1 MNVKELAKVL
11 PDVLS
16 ISGDTDVE
24 INSVAYDSR
33 KVKDNGIFVAI
44 SGTNFDGHDFIPE
57 AIKGGAKVIIG
68 EKEMDIGNILYIRVK
83 DARKAL
89 ARTSAW
95 FYGYPGDKLKIIGV
109 TGTSGKTTI
118 TYLISEM
125 LKEVGCRFGV
135 IGTIGNVINGRKLPA
150 SLTTPES
157 LELNRLFAEML
168 EHNTEYAVMEVSSHS
183 LKLNR
188 VTDLSFKVGIFTNLT
203 QDHLDFHKD
212 FDDYFL
218 SKKKLFQQSEKAVI
232 NIDDKSGAKLLG
244 MIDIPVLTYGVKGDA
259 DVKAKNIEITAEG
272 AFYELVFNG
281 GTYPVYFGTPGLF
294 SVYNSLAAIT
304 TGIAMGFPL
313 NSLIRAVGNVKG
325 IPGRFELIKNN
336 QDIYVIIDYA
346 HKPDGLKNVLLTIK
360 EFCSGKIITVFGC
373 GGDRD
378 RDKRPIMGQISSQLS
393 DYTIITSDN
402 PRSEDPE
409 VIIKEIEKGIIG
421 NDYEKISDRRKAI
434 KRAISMANKGDVVL
448 IAGKGHE
455 DYQVLRDRTIHFDD
469 KEIAKEY
476 LRKIVE
482 DL

>member
-1 MNVKELAKVL
+1 
-11 PDVLS
+11 
-16 ISGDTDVE
+16 
-24 INSVAYDSR
+24 
-33 KVKDNGIFVAI
+33 
-44 SGTNFDGHDFIPE
+44 
-57 AIKGGAKVIIG
+57 
-68 EKEMDIGNILYIRVK
+68 
-83 DARKAL
+83 
-89 ARTSAW
+89 
-95 FYGYPGDKLKIIGV
+95 
-109 TGTSGKTTI
+109 
-118 TYLISEM
+118 
-125 LKEVGCRFGV
+125 
-135 IGTIGNVINGRKLPA
+135 
-150 SLTTPES
+150 
-157 LELNRLFAEML
+157 
-168 EHNTEYAVMEVSSHS
+168 
-183 LKLNR
+183 
-188 VTDLSFKVGIFTNLT
+188 
-203 QDHLDFHKD
+203 
-212 FDDYFL
+212 
-218 SKKKLFQQSEKAVI
+218 
-232 NIDDKSGAKLLG
+232 

>member
-1 MNVKELAKVL
+1 M
-11 PDVLS
+11 
-16 ISGDTDVE
+16 
-24 INSVAYDSR
+24 
-33 KVKDNGIFVAI
+33 
-44 SGTNFDGHDFIPE
+44 
-57 AIKGGAKVIIG
+57 
-68 EKEMDIGNILYIRVK
+68 
-83 DARKAL
+83 
-89 ARTSAW
+89 
-95 FYGYPGDKLKIIGV
+95 
-109 TGTSGKTTI
+109 
-118 TYLISEM
+118 
-125 LKEVGCRFGV
+125 

-168 EHNTEYAVMEVSSHS
+168 EHNTESAVMEVSSHS

-336 QDIYVIIDYA
+336 QDIYVGIDYA

-402 PRSEDPE
+402 PRSEDRSHY
-409 VIIKEIEKGIIG
+409 KG
-421 NDYEKISDRRKAI
+421 R
-434 KRAISMANKGDVVL
+434 
-448 IAGKGHE
+448 
-455 DYQVLRDRTIHFDD
+455 
-469 KEIAKEY
+469 
-476 LRKIVE
+476 
-482 DL
+482 